1 MASAD
6 EFGLTDEQ
14 FQFYKEKLQK
24 SVKEYLDLEEQITAL
39 KKAAKERTESR
50 KKVSADI
57 LDTMKKLELNHMNIK
72 DGKLVY
78 KETNSFKTITQ
89 KNLADSLVSV
99 FNNDDIA
106 AQQAFKKILENREK
120 VTKVELKHVKAR
132 KKNGLTL

>member
-1 MASAD
+1 
-6 EFGLTDEQ
+6 
-14 FQFYKEKLQK
+14 
-24 SVKEYLDLEEQITAL
+24 
-39 KKAAKERTESR
+39 
-50 KKVSADI
+50 
-57 LDTMKKLELNHMNIK
+57 MKKLELNHMNIK

>member
-39 KKAAKERTESR
+39 KKAAKERAESR
-50 KKVSADI
+50 KKISADI